1 MLRGVILKTKL
12 KLKGCGRRVL
22 MPLELRSIKGIGV
35 ETEKKLNS
43 LKINDVNMLR
53 NQTQT
58 PEKRV
63 ELSKKIN
70 VSPGNIYIW
79 SKQAELMKV
88 QGVSATDAELL
99 VESGIRNIEDLK
111 EVDANSLL
119 NFISTIMSNRTDKKK
134 IPTLEEVE
142 TWKKNAETVD
152 STFKEDERDMKNKY
166 IFLDGDKKLASEE
179 FSQSKSEDKVV
190 KESGFF
196 SDLSE
201 IIIDIGTGIAGAQHE
216 MDLSSIHIQ
225 NTIMENEELA
235 AYGLNATWY
244 TIPEVRFDLK
254 MEYMIV
260 EESTK
265 SGTEKG
271 MRKFFVIPSNA
282 KYNNYFK
289 SSKKE
294 ESNLSLRF
302 VPLPPPEAFTERIIM
317 PDLIGMTK
325 EEAEEE
331 LDLNRIPIKD
341 IEIVK
346 GETGNENTSK
356 VTYQS
361 ISPGKILLINEK
373 VGLKVTLKE

>member
-1 MLRGVILKTKL
+1 
-12 KLKGCGRRVL
+12 
-22 MPLELRSIKGIGV
+22 
-35 ETEKKLNS
+35 
-43 LKINDVNMLR
+43 MLR

-111 EVDANSLL
+111 EVDANCLL